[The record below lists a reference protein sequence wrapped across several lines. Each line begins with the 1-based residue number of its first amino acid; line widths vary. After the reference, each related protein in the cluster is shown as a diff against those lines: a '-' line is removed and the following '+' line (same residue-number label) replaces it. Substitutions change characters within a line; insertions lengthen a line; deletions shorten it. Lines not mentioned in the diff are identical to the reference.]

1 MPKSLCEG
9 NVMSEAHKIGTKVR
23 RLPGQSLR
31 EELDERFDK
40 KVLFPFLAAGM
51 GVMALI
57 SESIHAFFNVKPN
70 VGVWATISL
79 TLIVYAAV
87 SIYRNFN
94 KFKSIRRGE
103 QGELIVAQ
111 IIERDLLPNGY
122 VVFHDVQLEDGKKRF
137 NIDHLLIGPNGVF
150 VIETKNYS
158 KPKRGEVKVSYDGK
172 RVRWNGV
179 AHKEDEARQAVA
191 IAMAAKDFIFKETGV
206 KVYVK
211 PVLCAVGWYAVS
223 DDLFRHPALLLMEKQ
238 LGTIIPKVYPK
249 VQLSEQD
256 HNLIIAKL
264 SSL

>member
-1 MPKSLCEG
+1 
-9 NVMSEAHKIGTKVR
+9 MSEAHKIGTNVR

-31 EELDERFDK
+31 ERLDEGIENNIM
-40 KVLFPFLAAGM
+40 FPIMFVVTG
-51 GVMALI
+51 
-57 SESIHAFFNVKPN
+57 
-70 VGVWATISL
+70 
-79 TLIVYAAV
+79 LIVCWIEATH
-87 SIYRNFN
+87 IYFN
-94 KFKSIRRGE
+94 TKPSMTTGVTIVMIGILLFAMRWFRKWKELKAIRRGE

-111 IIERDLLPNGY
+111 AIERDLLPNGY

-158 KPKRGEVKVSYDGK
+158 KPKRGETKVAYDGK

-191 IAMAAKDFIFKETGV
+191 IAMAAKDFIFKETGL

-223 DDLFRHPALLLMEKQ
+223 DDLYGHPVLLLMEKQ
-238 LGTIIPKVYPK
+238 LGTLIPKVYPK

-256 HNLIIAKL
+256 RNLIIAKL
-264 SSL
+264 SAL